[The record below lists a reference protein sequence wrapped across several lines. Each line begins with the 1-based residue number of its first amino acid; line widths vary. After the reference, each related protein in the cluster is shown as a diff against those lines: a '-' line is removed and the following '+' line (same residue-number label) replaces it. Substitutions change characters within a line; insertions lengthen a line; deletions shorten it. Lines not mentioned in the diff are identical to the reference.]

1 MPYYKYEPQSVVE
14 NSSYT
19 SKPCRERSII
29 TDRTIHNNKP
39 DIVLLD
45 ETIKEAYL
53 IDVAIP
59 DSHKL
64 YNTITERL
72 QKYTKELIRIWQLK
86 AFYTTPIVLPL

>member
-14 NSSYT
+14 NSSY
-19 SKPCRERSII
+19 KPCRERSII
-29 TDRTIHNNKP
+29 TDQTIHNNKP

-59 DSHKL
+59 DSHNL
-64 YNTITERL
+64 YSTIT
-72 QKYTKELIRIWQLK
+72 
-86 AFYTTPIVLPL
+86 